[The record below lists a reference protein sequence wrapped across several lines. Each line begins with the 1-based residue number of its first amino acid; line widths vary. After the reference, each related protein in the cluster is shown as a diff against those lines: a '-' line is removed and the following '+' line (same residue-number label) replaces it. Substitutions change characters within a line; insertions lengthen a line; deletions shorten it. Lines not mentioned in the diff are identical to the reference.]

1 MQDMKTSAFYR
12 IAAILLL
19 LFDIGHTLGFRQ
31 SDPKWGDVGLR
42 GSMRSIH
49 LRDIYLT
56 PPGPRCSVFR
66 HERGLSADLA
76 GTGTTLQ
83 QGGGLRGVPG
93 LSALAP
99 GMGMSAM
106 RRTGG
111 VVGCDVPAGA
121 VASADTRCRSPRA
134 RSFRTVIC
142 R

>member
-1 MQDMKTSAFYR
+1 MLFRLQNIDSMGLIWR
-12 IAAILLL
+12 I
-19 LFDIGHTLGFRQ
+19 FRNK
-31 SDPKWGDVGLR
+31 DLR
-42 GSMRSIH
+42 LSNPH
-49 LRDIYLT
+49 RDIYLT

-99 GMGMSAM
+99 GMGMSAR

-111 VVGCDVPAGA
+111 VVGATCPLALWPVPI
-121 VASADTRCRSPRA
+121 R
-134 RSFRTVIC
+134 
-142 R
+142 

>member
-1 MQDMKTSAFYR
+1 MLENMTRVSRTGEECQRWRRVKLSNDE
-12 IAAILLL
+12 
-19 LFDIGHTLGFRQ
+19 
-31 SDPKWGDVGLR
+31 
-42 GSMRSIH
+42 
-49 LRDIYLT
+49 RDIYLT

-134 RSFRTVIC
+134 RSFRTFIC

>member
-1 MQDMKTSAFYR
+1 MTSVRTEKAEVTRRLSSDTWRDCTVTGPSGAEPRFY
-12 IAAILLL
+12 
-19 LFDIGHTLGFRQ
+19 TK
-31 SDPKWGDVGLR
+31 P
-42 GSMRSIH
+42 M
-49 LRDIYLT
+49 RDIYLT

-106 RRTGG
+106 RRTRG
-111 VVGCDVPAGA
+111 VVGATCPLSLWPVPIRA
-121 VASADTRCRSPRA
+121 VDHRGHDLSGQSSAADDLVPRQ
-134 RSFRTVIC
+134 
-142 R
+142 